1 MSIVFKRPIFR
12 KGCCANMNGIMSNI
26 QDRENYEDGTQLTP
40 RQRYEQIVNQ
50 YSSPAVD
57 PLGRYLIEGSL
68 RGLSTAG
75 GTTLQ
80 NLSKA
85 FGGEPLQRFF
95 DTQDRQR
102 MSERDMKLAGLEMD
116 LDEENR
122 LRKLK
127 EAKEATLQQQKFEE
141 DLLGKKQAFQTAEAE
156 KDRELRRF
164 IERSKDDNAP
174 SVKSARIILGKNAT
188 AEQIG
193 QLASE
198 LEKEA
203 RFGVRDRA
211 DKSLEM
217 NIKKLISENFGLQAG
232 SLDNYYNF
240 TTSGRANELSQQ
252 TGKTFMGPIK
262 PKMKRGEI
270 TYKTKNKVGLYFD
283 PINNVAIE
291 VKPDGTFNRL

>member
-1 MSIVFKRPIFR
+1 MSRVFKRPMFR
-12 KGCCANMNGIMSNI
+12 KGGGANMNGIMSNI

-116 LDEENR
+116 IDEENR
-122 LRKLK
+122 LRRLK
-127 EAKEATLQQQKFEE
+127 EAKEATLQQQKFQE
-141 DLLGKKQAFQTAEAE
+141 DLLGKKQTFQTAEAE

-164 IERSKDDNAP
+164 IERSKDKDAP
-174 SVKSARIILGKNAT
+174 SVKSAKIILGANASS
-188 AEQIG
+188 EDIG
-193 QLASE
+193 RLASE

-211 DKSLEM
+211 ATSLEM
-217 NIKKLISENFGLQAG
+217 NVKKILQERFGLEAG
-232 SLDNYYNF
+232 LLDRYYDF
-240 TTSGRANELSQQ
+240 VTSGRADQISEQ
-252 TGKTFMGPIK
+252 TGKTFKGPIK
-262 PKMKRGEI
+262 PKIKRGEI
-270 TYKTKNKVGLYFD
+270 TYKTKNKVGLFFD
-283 PINNVAIE
+283 PDNNVVIE
-291 VKPDGTFNRL
+291 INPDGTFNRL

>member
-1 MSIVFKRPIFR
+1 MSRVFKRPMFR
-12 KGCCANMNGIMSNI
+12 KGGGANMNGIMSNV
-26 QDRENYEDGTQLTP
+26 QDRENYENGTELTP

-50 YSSPAVD
+50 YSSPAID

-68 RGLSTAG
+68 KGFGETG

-85 FGGEPLQRFF
+85 FGGETLQRFF

-102 MSERDMKLAGLEMD
+102 MSERDMALAGLEMD
-116 LDEENR
+116 LKEEDR
-122 LRKLK
+122 LRRLQ
-127 EAKEATLQQQKFEE
+127 EAKEATKQQQEFQKQ
-141 DLLGKKQAFQTAEAE
+141 LLSDKQAFQKTESE
-156 KDRELRRF
+156 KDRDLRRF
-164 IERSKDDNAP
+164 IERSKDDDAP

-211 DKSLEM
+211 DKS
-217 NIKKLISENFGLQAG
+217 IKMKIEQSINENFGLQAG
-232 SLDNYYNF
+232 PLKNYYDF

-270 TYKTKNKVGLYFD
+270 TYKTKNKAGLYFD

-291 VKPDGTFNRL
+291 VNPDGTFNRL

>member
-1 MSIVFKRPIFR
+1 MSRVFKRPMFR
-12 KGCCANMNGIMSNI
+12 KGGGANMNGIMSNI

-50 YSSPAVD
+50 YSGPSTD

-68 RGLSTAG
+68 RGLSTTG
-75 GTTLQ
+75 GSTLQ
-80 NLSKA
+80 NLATA

-95 DTQDRQR
+95 DTRDKQR
-102 MSERDMKLAGLEMD
+102 MSERDMALAGLEMD
-116 LDEENR
+116 LKEEDR
-122 LRKLK
+122 LRRLQ
-127 EAKEATLQQQKFEE
+127 EAKKATLQQQDFQKQ
-141 DLLGKKQAFQTAEAE
+141 LLSDKQAFQKAESE
-156 KDRELRRF
+156 KDRDLRKF
-164 IERSKDDNAP
+164 IERSKDDDAA
-174 SVKSARIILGKNAT
+174 SVKSAKIILGKNAT
-188 AEQIG
+188 AEKIG
-193 QLASE
+193 EMASE

-240 TTSGRANELSQQ
+240 TTSGKANELSQQ

>member
-1 MSIVFKRPIFR
+1 MSRVFKRPMFR
-12 KGCCANMNGIMSNI
+12 KGGGANMNGIMSNI
-26 QDRENYEDGTQLTP
+26 QDRENYEKGTELTP
-40 RQRYEQIVNQ
+40 SQRYKQIVDQ

-68 RGLSTAG
+68 KGFGETG

-85 FGGEPLQRFF
+85 FGGETLQRFF

-102 MSERDMKLAGLEMD
+102 MSERDMKLAALEMD

-164 IERSKDDNAP
+164 IERSKDDDAA

-193 QLASE
+193 QMASE

-217 NIKKLISENFGLQAG
+217 NVKKLIFLCVSHVF
-232 SLDNYYNF
+232 SH
-240 TTSGRANELSQQ
+240 S
-252 TGKTFMGPIK
+252 M
-262 PKMKRGEI
+262 
-270 TYKTKNKVGLYFD
+270 
-283 PINNVAIE
+283 
-291 VKPDGTFNRL
+291 

>member
-1 MSIVFKRPIFR
+1 MSRIFKRPMFR
-12 KGCCANMNGIMSNI
+12 KGGGANMNGIMSNI
-26 QDRENYEDGTQLTP
+26 QDRENYENGTELTP

-68 RGLSTAG
+68 RGFGETG

-85 FGGEPLQRFF
+85 FGGETLQRFF

-116 LDEENR
+116 LKEEDR
-122 LRKLK
+122 LRRLQ
-127 EAKEATLQQQKFEE
+127 EAKEATKQQQEFQKQ
-141 DLLGKKQAFQTAEAE
+141 LLSDKQTFQTAEAE

-164 IERSKDDNAP
+164 IERSKDDDAA

-188 AEQIG
+188 AEKIG
-193 QLASE
+193 EMASE

>member
-1 MSIVFKRPIFR
+1 MSRVFKRPMFR
-12 KGCCANMNGIMSNI
+12 KGGGANMNGIMSNI

-50 YSSPAVD
+50 YSGPSTD

-116 LDEENR
+116 IDEENR

-127 EAKEATLQQQKFEE
+127 EAKEATLQQQKFQE
-141 DLLGKKQAFQTAEAE
+141 DLLGKKQAVQIAEAE

-164 IERSKDDNAP
+164 IERSKDDDAA
-174 SVKSARIILGKNAT
+174 SVKSARIILGKGASS
-188 AEQIG
+188 EEIG
-193 QLASE
+193 KLASE

-211 DKSLEM
+211 DES
-217 NIKKLISENFGLQAG
+217 IKMKIEQSINENFGLQAG
-232 SLDNYYNF
+232 PLENYYKF
-240 TTSGRANELSQQ
+240 TTSGKANELSQQ

-262 PKMKRGEI
+262 PKIKRGEI

-291 VKPDGTFNRL
+291 VKPDGTFNKL

>member
-1 MSIVFKRPIFR
+1 MSRVFKRPMFR
-12 KGCCANMNGIMSNI
+12 KGGGANMNGIMSNI

-116 LDEENR
+116 LKEEDR
-122 LRKLK
+122 LRRLK

-164 IERSKDDNAP
+164 IERSKDDDAA
-174 SVKSARIILGKNAT
+174 SVKSARIILGKGASS
-188 AEQIG
+188 EEIG
-193 QLASE
+193 KLASE

-211 DKSLEM
+211 EESVRMKIEQSI
-217 NIKKLISENFGLQAG
+217 NENYGLQAG
-232 SLDNYYNF
+232 PLENYYKF

-270 TYKTKNKVGLYFD
+270 SAELRQIGRAHV
-283 PINNVAIE
+283 
-291 VKPDGTFNRL
+291 

>member
-1 MSIVFKRPIFR
+1 MSRVFKRPMFR
-12 KGCCANMNGIMSNI
+12 KGGGANMNGIMSNI
-26 QDRENYEDGTQLTP
+26 EDRENYEKGTELTP

-68 RGLSTAG
+68 RGFGETG

-85 FGGEPLQRFF
+85 FGGETLQRFF
-95 DTQDRQR
+95 DAQDRQR
-102 MSERDMKLAGLEMD
+102 MSEKDMALAGLEMD
-116 LDEENR
+116 LKEEDR
-122 LRKLK
+122 LRRLQ
-127 EAKEATLQQQKFEE
+127 EAKEATLQQQEFQKQ
-141 DLLGKKQAFQTAEAE
+141 LLSDKQAFQKAEAE
-156 KDRELRRF
+156 KDRDLRRF
-164 IERSKDDNAP
+164 IERSKDDDAA
-174 SVKSARIILGKNAT
+174 SVKSAKIILGKNAT
-188 AEQIG
+188 AEKIG
-193 QLASE
+193 EMASE

-240 TTSGRANELSQQ
+240 TTSGKANELSQQ

>member
-1 MSIVFKRPIFR
+1 MFR
-12 KGCCANMNGIMSNI
+12 KGGGANMNGIMSNI
-26 QDRENYEDGTQLTP
+26 QDRENYENGTELTP

-68 RGLSTAG
+68 RGFGETG

-85 FGGEPLQRFF
+85 FGGETLQRFF

-116 LDEENR
+116 LKEEDR
-122 LRKLK
+122 LRRLQ
-127 EAKEATLQQQKFEE
+127 EAKEATKQQQEFQKQ
-141 DLLGKKQAFQTAEAE
+141 LLSDKQTFQTAEAE

-164 IERSKDDNAP
+164 IERSKDDDAA

-188 AEQIG
+188 AEKIG
-193 QLASE
+193 EMASE